1 MALSPKGTGLGEEEK
16 ARQPAS
22 GRQEEKN
29 LRSIQPENPGGS
41 GGKAQEKGADIQSQP
56 LGSPHLLALLV
67 KILPNGP
74 WRETEPS
81 CHTVI

>member
-41 GGKAQEKGADIQSQP
+41 GGKALPEQVIQESKAQGAMSF
-56 LGSPHLLALLV
+56 
-67 KILPNGP
+67 
-74 WRETEPS
+74 T
-81 CHTVI
+81 T